1 MQLSIKGT
9 QANLS
14 AKNKGKQHKS
24 WFYLIQKHTN
34 HITLAK

>member
-9 QANLS
+9 QADLS
-14 AKNKGKQHKS
+14 AKNKEKQYKS
-24 WFYLIQKHTN
+24 WCYLIQKHTN